1 MGWQL
6 HAWFPQASWLE
17 RPTSEKG
24 TRPYPMPL
32 PKQFITRLVAVSLFA
47 LAACESAG
55 PTAGELEAT
64 LMSPNGPEGAAVFEI
79 AALGLGPITMHG
91 GRVFTSETGEVTLVV
106 IILDAPG
113 QLAFRI
119 AVDDVDAPPG
129 VTVLEVA
136 DGDNN
141 LQPSLS
147 GYGVV
152 ISQ

>member
-1 MGWQL
+1 
-6 HAWFPQASWLE
+6 
-17 RPTSEKG
+17 
-24 TRPYPMPL
+24 MPL
-32 PKQFITRLVAVSLFA
+32 PNQFFTRLVAVSLFA

-55 PTAGELEAT
+55 PTPGELEAT
-64 LMSPNGPEGAAVFEI
+64 LISPNGPEGAAVFEI
-79 AALGLGPITMHG
+79 AALGLGPITMQG
-91 GRVFTSETGEVTLVV
+91 GQVFTSETGQVTRVV
-106 IILDAPG
+106 VILDAPG